1 METKRIEGL
10 QQLGWV
16 HCMIQEL
23 YCRRAL
29 RRLEVVGRPVEDTA
43 VVVVVEVV
51 EAVEVVGQVVAG
63 VHDEVLVASF

>member
-43 VVVVVEVV
+43 VVVVVE
-51 EAVEVVGQVVAG
+51 AVEVVGQVVAG
-63 VHDEVLVASF
+63 VHDEVLVVSF

>member
-1 METKRIEGL
+1 MEGL

-43 VVVVVEVV
+43 VVVVVE
-51 EAVEVVGQVVAG
+51 AVEVVGQVVAG

>member
-43 VVVVVEVV
+43 VVVVVE
-51 EAVEVVGQVVAG
+51 AVEVVGQVVAG

>member
-23 YCRRAL
+23 FCRRAL

-43 VVVVVEVV
+43 VVVVVE
-51 EAVEVVGQVVAG
+51 AVEVVGQVVAG